1 MNAAFTHAP
10 LPAQPFFSTPE
21 QRLALARERFFE
33 QGIRPSGL
41 VGEGVIQSWSRCL
54 QAHRDPG
61 EAIAFNPV
69 TESRIHS
76 ALGRS
81 RMLRETAA
89 ADLKELEA
97 ALAGT
102 TCTVLLTDQHGVVVH
117 VGRPGETSGEAVLP
131 LAARIGVNLGEDSV
145 GTNAPGLTART
156 GQASIVLG
164 GEHFFGCVQVMHCA
178 AAPIR
183 DVRGQVAGVLDISTE
198 SRPFGFDAAAVVG
211 LFATA
216 IENRLLR
223 TQSTEH
229 IVVHLQTT
237 PALLDTPME
246 GLAAIAANGRIAW
259 ANGAAARLLGV
270 ASFGCELGAEE
281 VFALRLTALSAL
293 TREADAKQHRL
304 PSGLMVWLRAHMQ
317 APDGA
322 GRIVKIGAADHRRDA
337 SLSRPSSS

>member
-1 MNAAFTHAP
+1 MNASFANSP

-41 VGEGVIQSWSRCL
+41 VGEAVIQSWSRCL
-54 QAHRDPG
+54 QAHRNPG

-81 RMLRETAA
+81 RLLRETAA
-89 ADLKELEA
+89 AELSELET

-102 TCTVLLTDQHGVVVH
+102 TCTVLLTDPNGVVVH
-117 VGRPGETSGEAVLP
+117 VGRPRETPGEVLLP
-131 LAARIGVNLGEDSV
+131 LAARIGVNLGEESV

-156 GQASIVLG
+156 GQASVVLG
-164 GEHFFGCVQVMHCA
+164 AEHFFGCVQVVHCA

-183 DVRGQVAGVLDISTE
+183 DVRGQVAGVLDISSE

-223 TQSTEH
+223 AQSVEH
-229 IVVHLQTT
+229 IVVHLQTS

-246 GLAAIAANGRIAW
+246 GLAAIAGDGAIAW
-259 ANGAAARLLGV
+259 ANGAAAKLLGV
-270 ASFGCELGAEE
+270 SSFGSGPGVEA
-281 VFALRLTALSAL
+281 VFALRLAELAAL
-293 TREADAKQHRL
+293 TREAEPTQHRL
-304 PSGLMVWLRAHMQ
+304 PSGLKVWLRARMQ

-322 GRIVKIGAADHRRDA
+322 ARGVRIGAADNRRDA
-337 SLSRPSSS
+337 RLSRSSPP

>member
-1 MNAAFTHAP
+1 MNAASPHSP

-41 VGEGVIQSWSRCL
+41 VSESVIQSWARCL
-54 QAHRDPG
+54 QARRDPR

-69 TESRIHS
+69 TASRIHS
-76 ALGRS
+76 TLARS
-81 RMLRETAA
+81 RVLRETATA
-89 ADLKELEA
+89 ELKELEA

-102 TCTVLLTDQHGVVVH
+102 TCTVLLTDPHGVVIH
-117 VGRPGETSGEAVLP
+117 VGRPGEAPGEVVLP
-131 LAARIGVNLGEDSV
+131 LAARLGINLDEDSV

-156 GQASIVLG
+156 GQASVVNG
-164 GEHFFGCVQVMHCA
+164 GEHYFGCVQVVHCA

-183 DVRGQVAGVLDISTE
+183 DARGQVAAVLDISTE

-216 IENRLLR
+216 IENRLLLS
-223 TQSTEH
+223 QSTEH
-229 IVVHLQTT
+229 IVVHLHTS

-246 GLAAIAANGRIAW
+246 GLAAITAHGHIAW
-259 ANGAAARLLGV
+259 ANGTAARLLGV
-270 ASFGCELGAEE
+270 ASFGCALGAEE
-281 VFALRLTALSAL
+281 VLALRLAALSAL

-304 PSGLMVWLRAHMQ
+304 PSGLVVWMRACMQ
-317 APDGA
+317 ARDGA
-322 GRIVKIGAADHRRDA
+322 GHIVKVGAADRRGDA
-337 SLSRPSSS
+337 LPSRPPSA

>member
-1 MNAAFTHAP
+1 MTASFANAL

-41 VGEGVIQSWSRCL
+41 VGEAVIQSWSRCL
-54 QAHRDPG
+54 QAHRNPD

-81 RMLRETAA
+81 RLLRETAA
-89 ADLKELEA
+89 AELSELET

-102 TCTVLLTDQHGVVVH
+102 TCTVLLTDPHGVVVH
-117 VGRPGETSGEAVLP
+117 VGRPRETSGEALLP

-156 GQASIVLG
+156 GQASVVLG
-164 GEHFFGCVQVMHCA
+164 AEHFFGCVQVVHCA

-183 DVRGQVAGVLDISTE
+183 DVRGQVAGVLDISSE

-223 TQSTEH
+223 AQSAEH
-229 IVVHLQTT
+229 IVVHLQTS
-237 PALLDTPME
+237 PGLLDTPME
-246 GLAAIAANGRIAW
+246 GLAAITAEGRIAW

-281 VFALRLTALSAL
+281 VFALRLAELSAL
-293 TREADAKQHRL
+293 TREAEARPHRL
-304 PSGLMVWLRAHMQ
+304 PSGLTVWLRARMQ

-322 GRIVKIGAADHRRDA
+322 ARVVRIGAADNRRDA
-337 SLSRPSSS
+337 RLSRSSTP